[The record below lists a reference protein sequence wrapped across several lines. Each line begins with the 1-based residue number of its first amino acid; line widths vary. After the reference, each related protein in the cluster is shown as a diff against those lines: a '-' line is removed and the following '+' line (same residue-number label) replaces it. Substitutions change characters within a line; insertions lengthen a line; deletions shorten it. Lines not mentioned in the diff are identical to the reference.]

1 MQIREIL
8 DGIKNLSMV
17 MPEFQREYV
26 WSLDNAKQ
34 LMVSLV
40 KGYPTGSLLFW
51 QAKADD
57 IPEIKNN
64 AVDRTKLGSVQ
75 VILDGQQRITTL
87 YLLIKGEIPPY
98 YNASDLTND
107 PRHLFYN
114 LKTGEFLYYM
124 KKKMDG
130 NPLWQSV
137 VDCFDI
143 QKINAVRIAKLSN
156 EKDESVNFEELIE
169 EINENLNR
177 LRQVEHID
185 YPVQSVPSNAKIDEA
200 IDVFDRVNSKGT
212 KLTDAELVLTHI
224 TGKWPHARRVIK
236 EKMAEI
242 KNEGFELNLDL
253 LTRFMVVALTGSALF
268 DKNAKL
274 TFELFTEDLYKSTWN
289 KVSKSLDYLIPI
301 LKQDGLISSSNDMN
315 TLNVMVPIMARLL
328 RHEISLSQEM
338 KFGYLYWMYLALIWS
353 RYSGQTDQRLDKD
366 VYISINSQN
375 PIDELVYEIQ
385 DQRGRIEVQETD
397 LVGRGSGHP
406 LYRMLYIITKWN
418 KAVDWSNGSSIYGT
432 IGDYYSIHSHHIF
445 PQDVLYKNGYI
456 SDNHIDQKK
465 VNEIANRAFI
475 TRDTNYQISNKPPID
490 YLSAITDKYPDIL
503 KKHLIPEEKSLWT
516 IENYEKFLEVRRGLI
531 AARINEFLQML
542 KSSAKSE
549 ADSVVSVDWLE
560 LIEKGENNFI
570 EFKSSI
576 RWDYKQSV
584 VNKELEHVIAKT
596 ISAFMNT
603 EGGKLIV
610 GVDDDGNILGLEND
624 FKTLGNKQ
632 NIDGFL
638 LQIDS
643 IVNSYL
649 GKEFHEYINVVI
661 ENIRGRDICI
671 IDISDSNQPVFV
683 QNQGK
688 DEFFIRASASSQPL
702 SMREATDYIAIH
714 WADK

>member
-34 LMVSLV
+34 LMVSLF

-64 AVDRTKLGSVQ
+64 AVDRSKLGSVQ

-98 YNASDLTND
+98 YKESDLMYD
-107 PRHLFYN
+107 PRHLYFN
-114 LKTGEFLYYM
+114 LKSGEFLYYM

-130 NPLWQSV
+130 NQLWQNV
-137 VDCFDI
+137 VDSFDI
-143 QKINAVRIAKLSN
+143 SKVNAVRVAKAVNDKNKN
-156 EKDESVNFEELIE
+156 ESFEELIE
-169 EINENLNR
+169 KINDNLNK
-177 LRQVEHID
+177 LRQIEHID
-185 YPVQSVPSNAKIDEA
+185 YPVQTVPSNARIDEA

-224 TGKWPHARRVIK
+224 TGKWSHARRIIK
-236 EKMAEI
+236 EKMATME
-242 KNEGFELNLDL
+242 KEGFTLNLDL
-253 LTRFMVVALTGSALF
+253 VTRFMVVSLTGSALF

-274 TFELFTEDLYKSTWN
+274 DFENFTEDTYREAWE
-289 KVSKSLDYLIPI
+289 KVSKSLDYLIPV

-328 RHEISLSQEM
+328 KHDISLSQDM
-338 KFGYLYWMYLALIWS
+338 KLGYLYWMFLALIWS

-385 DQRGRIEVQETD
+385 DQRGRIEVQPTD
-397 LVGRGSGHP
+397 LEGRGSGHP

-418 KAVDWSNGSSIYGT
+418 RAVDWSNGSSIHGT
-432 IGDYYSIHSHHIF
+432 IGDYYSIQSHHIF

-456 SDNHIDQKK
+456 SKNHIGQKK

-475 TRDTNYQISNKPPID
+475 TRDTNYQISNKAPSD
-490 YLSAITDKYPDIL
+490 YLAAITDKYPGIL
-503 KKHLIPEEKSLWT
+503 KKHLIPEDKSLW
-516 IENYEKFLEVRRGLI
+516 IVENYEKFLEVRRSLI
-531 AARINEFLQML
+531 AGRINEFLQML
-542 KSSAKSE
+542 KSSAKNQ
-549 ADSVVSVDWLE
+549 ADEKVSIDWKE
-560 LIEKGENNFI
+560 LIEKGENNFV

-576 RWDYKQSV
+576 RWDYKLSAT
-584 VNKELEHVIAKT
+584 NKSLEYVIAKT

-603 EGGKLIV
+603 EGGKLII
-610 GVDDDGNILGLEND
+610 GVDDDGNVLGLEND
-624 FKTLGNKQ
+624 YKTLGSKPNK
-632 NIDGFL
+632 DGFL
-638 LQIDS
+638 LQIDN
-643 IVNSYL
+643 IINAYL
-649 GKEFHEYINVVI
+649 GKEFHEYVNVAIEMIN
-661 ENIRGRDICI
+661 GREICI
-671 IDISDSNQPVFV
+671 IDISDSSQPVFV
-683 QNQGK
+683 QNQVN
-688 DEFFIRASASSQPL
+688 DEFFIRASASSQPM
-702 SMREATDYIAIH
+702 SMREATDYIASH
-714 WADK
+714 WEDK

>member
-87 YLLIKGEIPPY
+87 YLFIKGEIPPY
-98 YNASDLTND
+98 YNASDLTYD
-107 PRHLFYN
+107 PRHLYYN

-156 EKDESVNFEELIE
+156 EKDENTNFEELIE
-169 EINENLNR
+169 EINDNLNK
-177 LRQVEHID
+177 LRQVEYID

-274 TFELFTEDLYKSTWN
+274 TFELFTEALYKSTWE

-516 IENYEKFLEVRRGLI
+516 VENYEKFLEVRRGLI

-603 EGGKLIV
+603 EGGKLII
-610 GVDDDGNILGLEND
+610 GVDDDGNILGLDND

-661 ENIRGRDICI
+661 ENLSGRDICI
-671 IDISDSNQPVFV
+671 IDISDSSQPVFV

-702 SMREATDYIAIH
+702 SMREATDYIAVH

>member
-169 EINENLNR
+169 EINDNLNR

-274 TFELFTEDLYKSTWN
+274 TFELFTEALYKSTWD

-516 IENYEKFLEVRRGLI
+516 VENYERFLEVRRGLI

-603 EGGKLIV
+603 EGGKLII
-610 GVDDDGNILGLEND
+610 GVDDDGNILGLDND

-661 ENIRGRDICI
+661 ENISGRDICI
-671 IDISDSNQPVFV
+671 IDISDSSQPVFV

-702 SMREATDYIAIH
+702 SMREATDYIAVH